1 MGNVRFIMDL
11 EAGGCLS
18 VVTMA
23 AKGKWIVGWCLTD

>member
-1 MGNVRFIMDL
+1 MGDVRFIMDL
-11 EAGGCLS
+11 ETGGCLS

>member
-23 AKGKWIVGWCLTD
+23 AKGEWIVDCCLTD

>member
-1 MGNVRFIMDL
+1 MGDVRFIMDL

-23 AKGKWIVGWCLTD
+23 AIGEWAVDCYLTD

>member
-1 MGNVRFIMDL
+1 MGDVRFIMDL

-23 AKGKWIVGWCLTD
+23 AIGEWIVDYCITD